1 MPRPCSRRPWSTC
14 PPSSTARRGSS
25 WCGSTAGRTASAA
38 RPAGAPQSPERL
50 GRHPTGPPAL
60 PLHGPRHPL
69 RRPHRHDAGQAPPA
83 AAGLGAGPPPV
94 GLSLSD
100 RQTARELDQGR
111 SDVQLTTGQP
121 RTGPVAGPQRCGS
134 GARSGSTRPASSL
147 AATGTRPPL
156 TKGAP
161 GAPAAAEGPARG
173 WYARQGQVAG
183 PGPAPAQRRGRLAH
197 AGGRP
202 AHDDPAPH
210 RGKRRRRRPGAYRRA
225 RRPRPAGG
233 AGLRARDR
241 VPRPRRVRATR
252 TATAAA
258 RSASARWRASDRLLR
273 SWSRPQRG
281 TLRETPPA
289 YPGFFRPFARPTAP
303 REARLGTLLGGLLAP
318 VHPHHPESQ

>member
-1 MPRPCSRRPWSTC
+1 MARGTRFDDPTGTALAGLHRPLRVWVLGRRLSASASPTGRPPGSWTWAGSTC
-14 PPSSTARRGSS
+14 SSLPDSPAPAR
-25 WCGSTAGRTASAA
+25 
-38 RPAGAPQSPERL
+38 SP
-50 GRHPTGPPAL
+50 
-60 PLHGPRHPL
+60 
-69 RRPHRHDAGQAPPA
+69 
-83 AAGLGAGPPPV
+83 
-94 GLSLSD
+94 
-100 RQTARELDQGR
+100 
-111 SDVQLTTGQP
+111 
-121 RTGPVAGPQRCGS
+121 GPQRCGS

-183 PGPAPAQRRGRLAH
+183 PGPAPARRRGRLAH

-210 RGKRRRRRPGAYRRA
+210 RGERCRRRPGAYRRA

-258 RSASARWRASDRLLR
+258 RSASARWGASDRCCA
-273 SWSRPQRG
+273 PGRG
-281 TLRETPPA
+281 PIGVPCGRTPPA
-289 YPGFFRPFARPTAP
+289 YPGSFRPVHDSR
-303 REARLGTLLGGLLAP
+303 RRGKARLGTLLGGLLAP
-318 VHPHHPESQ
+318 VRPHHPESQ